1 MSKRTASTQHFSSH
15 ATLAALGLKIRSL
28 QLFEPV
34 RKNVRIFQKSIKHQ
48 PVEKL
53 YDAFIAILAGAHGL
67 SEINTRLRSDSAL
80 QRAFGRSSCAE
91 QSVVQR
97 TLDACTQ
104 DNIGEMRRALTAI
117 FRANSRAFRHKY
129 SSNWLLL
136 DADVTGLPCG
146 PKAALSKKGYF
157 STAGIRY
164 GRQLGRV
171 VATHYQEIVVDRLF
185 AGDVQLNRAL
195 RPIVEEAEEVLRLD
209 PQRRQRTV
217 LRIDAGGGSLNDVNW
232 LLERGY
238 QVHCKDVSSQRAG
251 AWAATV
257 EEWFSDPANPNRQL
271 GWVPSEVSDY
281 VRPVKRLAVR
291 WFKRNGQVGHAMLI
305 STLEPADVLALLGQP
320 REHVY
325 EPELVIQAYAHLYDQ
340 RGGSVEI
347 EFKGDKQG
355 CGMTSRSK
363 RRAEAQQMVV
373 FLNALA
379 HNTLVWARSWL
390 SQEAPKVARLG
401 ILRLV
406 RDVLQVSGVIK
417 IDQKS
422 QTITS
427 IVLNKS
433 APLARKCAQALS
445 LMLEPLK
452 VRLRLGTV

>member
-1 MSKRTASTQHFSSH
+1 MKTTQHFSAH
-15 ATLAALGLKIRSL
+15 ATLAAMGIKIRSL
-28 QLFEPV
+28 HLFDPIE
-34 RKNVRIFQKSIKHQ
+34 KSVRIFQKSIKHK

-67 SEINTRLRSDSAL
+67 SEINTRLRSDTAL

-104 DNIGEMRRALTAI
+104 ENVSEMRRALTAI
-117 FRANSRAFRHKY
+117 FRSHSRAFRHKY
-129 SSNWLLL
+129 STAFQLL
-136 DADVTGLPCG
+136 DIDVTGLPCG
-146 PKAALSKKGYF
+146 PKAELSRKGYF
-157 STAGIRY
+157 SKAGIRY

-171 VATHYQEIVVDRLF
+171 VATHYQEIVVDHLF

-195 RPIVEEAEEVLRLD
+195 RPIVEEAEVVLRLD
-209 PQRRQRTV
+209 HQRRQRTI

-251 AWAATV
+251 AWAATI
-257 EEWFSDPANPNRQL
+257 EEWFDDPTNPNRQL

-281 VRPVKRLAVR
+281 ARPVRRLAIR

-305 STLEPADVLALLGQP
+305 STLEPADVIALLGQP
-320 REHVY
+320 REDVY
-325 EPELVIQAYAHLYDQ
+325 EPELVIQAYAHLYDR
-340 RGGSVEI
+340 RGGAVEI
-347 EFKGDKQG
+347 EFKEDKQG
-355 CGMTSRSK
+355 FGMTSRRK

-379 HNTLVWARSWL
+379 HNTLVWARSWI
-390 SQEAPKVARLG
+390 SKEAPKVARFG
-401 ILRLV
+401 ILRMV
-406 RDVLQVSGVIK
+406 RDVLQVSGLIK
-417 IDQKS
+417 VDRKS

-427 IVLNKS
+427 IMLNKS
-433 APLARKCAQALS
+433 APLAHKCAQALR
-445 LMLEPLK
+445 LMLEPMK
-452 VRLRLGTV
+452 VKMRVGIL